1 MTLSTLSNKV
11 NTMQKEKIIIIG
23 SGPAGLTAALY
34 AARATLNPLVIVGN
48 QLGGQVATTYEVEN
62 YPGFPDG
69 TTGPELAEMMQ
80 DLKAK
85 KTALSEI
92 KKQKSTLEEEVK
104 TAKVELKKQLKTLSK
119 VKKKPVA
126 AKVET
131 PAPVAKKKPS
141 AARAKAPAAR
151 PGRKTTSAKVEA

>member
-1 MTLSTLSNKV
+1 MIFIALIESNVKFSVCNENLTLNQCKKFVNNLILHPDHSFIHIQSEFMKKLSNK
-11 NTMQKEKIIIIG
+11 
-23 SGPAGLTAALY
+23 LL
-34 AARATLNPLVIVGN
+34 
-48 QLGGQVATTYEVEN
+48 EN
-62 YPGFPDG
+62 H
-69 TTGPELAEMMQ
+69 PELAEMMQ